1 LSRARSSHLD
11 VIGAALTPRVQA
23 TAIFATGS
31 VWFEMVSHC
40 RKTKQKG

>member
-11 VIGAALTPRVQA
+11 VIAAALTAAQE